1 MEKRSLGVQGLEA
14 SVVGLGCNNFGMKI
28 DLAATRA
35 VLDTAI
41 DAGINFFDT
50 ADIYGNKQ
58 SEDFIGQVLGPRRK
72 NIVLATKFGGAGW
85 MNRKSGQRWGTRE
98 YIVQCLEDSLRR
110 LRTDWIDLYQYHF
123 PDPATPL
130 EETLAALDE
139 VLRQGKVRAIGS
151 SNLSGEQIAQTEAY
165 SAQHKSARFVT
176 AQNEWSLLK
185 RDIERDVIPA
195 CDRYQVGQL
204 PFFPLASGMLTGKY
218 HRGVELVA
226 GSRLATFDFAKPLAS
241 DDNFTKIEALQSF
254 ARKRGHTLL
263 ELAMSWLTSHP
274 CVTSVI
280 AGATTP
286 EQVRANAT
294 AANWKLSAA
303 EMAEVNALV
312 PLAPV

>member
-1 MEKRSLGVQGLEA
+1 MEKRSLGVPGLEA
-14 SVVGLGCNNFGMKI
+14 SIVGLGCNNFGMKI
-28 DLAATRA
+28 ELTATRA
-35 VLDTAI
+35 VIDAAL

-50 ADIYGNKQ
+50 ADIYGSTQ

-85 MNRKSGQRWGTRE
+85 MNRKSGKRWGDRE
-98 YIVQCLEDSLRR
+98 SIMRCLEDSLRR

-139 VLRQGKVRAIGS
+139 IVRQGKVRAIGC
-151 SNLSGEQIAQTEAY
+151 SNLPGAQIAQAETYA
-165 SAQHKSARFVT
+165 AQHKSARFVT

-185 RDIERDVIPA
+185 RDVERDVIPA
-195 CDRYQVGQL
+195 CDRYRVGQL
-204 PFFPLASGMLTGKY
+204 PYFPLASGMLTGKY
-218 HRGVELVA
+218 HRGEAFVA
-226 GSRLATFDFAKPLAS
+226 GSRLATFDRFAGLAS
-241 DDNFTKIEALQSF
+241 DDNFTKIEALQNF
-254 ARKRGHTLL
+254 AQKHGHTLL
-263 ELAMSWLTSHP
+263 ELAMSWLAAHP

-280 AGATTP
+280 AGATAP

-303 EMAEVNALV
+303 EMAEVSALV

>member
-1 MEKRSLGVQGLEA
+1 MEKRSLGIPGLEA

-28 DLAATRA
+28 DLAGSRA
-35 VLDTAI
+35 VIDAAL
-41 DAGINFFDT
+41 DAGITFFDT
-50 ADIYGNKQ
+50 ADIYGSTQ

-72 NIVLATKFGGAGW
+72 NIVLATKFGGSGW
-85 MNRKSGQRWGTRE
+85 MNRKSGKRWGDRE
-98 YIVQCLEDSLRR
+98 SIVHCLEDSLRR

-139 VLRQGKVRAIGS
+139 VVRQGKVRAIGS

-165 SAQHKSARFVT
+165 ATQHKSARFLT

-195 CDRYQVGQL
+195 CDRYRVGQL

-218 HRGVELVA
+218 RRGEALVA
-226 GSRLATFDFAKPLAS
+226 GSRLATFERFQGLAS
-241 DDNFTKIEALQSF
+241 DDNFTKIEALQNFSQ
-254 ARKRGHTLL
+254 RHGHTLL
-263 ELAMSWLTSHP
+263 ELAMSWLASHS

-286 EQVRANAT
+286 EQVRTNAT

-303 EMAEVNALV
+303 EMAEVGALV